1 MGIVPSAHRNPDRPL
16 DKIFGSIPAESSDF
30 THASVRHYILWSFLL
45 DTQLRFPYIQPNQ
58 KRLLIISLRGVNM
71 NVREMFDLNN
81 KVAIVTGGGRGIGL
95 KMAEGLAEVGAN
107 IVLCSRKVENCH
119 KAAQNLAKLGVKTLA
134 MACDVRSL
142 ASIQSLVDKTL
153 EEFGRLDILVNNSGV
168 TWGASPED
176 HPLEGWEKVM
186 ATNMTGA
193 FLFSQT
199 AGRAMIRQK
208 SGSIINIA
216 SVMGIIGTESD
227 AADAIAYSASK
238 GALITFTK
246 DLAVKWAKYNI
257 RVNAIAPGW
266 FPTDMTNWTLDH
278 HGRKLLSHIPM
289 GRFGEAEELKGAVV
303 YLASEASRYVTG
315 IVLPV
320 DGGLLAV

>member
-1 MGIVPSAHRNPDRPL
+1 
-16 DKIFGSIPAESSDF
+16 
-30 THASVRHYILWSFLL
+30 
-45 DTQLRFPYIQPNQ
+45 
-58 KRLLIISLRGVNM
+58 
-71 NVREMFDLNN
+71 LNN

-107 IVLCSRKVENCH
+107 IVLCSRKVENCQ
-119 KAAQNLAKLGVKTLA
+119 KAVQDLAKLGVKTLA
-134 MACDVRSL
+134 MACDVKSP
-142 ASIQSLVDKTL
+142 SGIQNVVDKAL

-168 TWGASPED
+168 TWGGPTED
-176 HPLEGWEKVM
+176 YSLEGWEKVM
-186 ATNMTGA
+186 DTNMTGA
-193 FLFSQT
+193 FLFSQI
-199 AGRAMIRQK
+199 AGREMIRQK

-216 SVMGIIGTESD
+216 SVMGVIGTESD
-227 AADAIAYSASK
+227 AVDAIAYSASK
-238 GALITFTK
+238 GALISFTK
-246 DLAVKWAKYNI
+246 DLAAKWAKYNI

-266 FPTDMTNWTLDH
+266 FPTDMTKWALDH
-278 HGRKLLSHIPM
+278 NGKKILSHVPM